1 MISFFFYNTDKESVT
16 SAGGGIMKKYILAAV
31 LLLGMAGAAGVSY
44 GSGSTEDLMAPI
56 AYTDWGNRKSQT
68 DDRKS
73 RRCKGYEHGG
83 PGRCATRLPKPEE
96 SMQWK
101 IA

>member
-44 GSGSTEDLMAPI
+44 GSGSPEDLVAVRDMNTAVP
-56 AYTDWGNRKSQT
+56 AAVPPACPSQ
-68 DDRKS
+68 KKVCS
-73 RRCKGYEHGG
+73 GK
-83 PGRCATRLPKPEE
+83 
-96 SMQWK
+96 
-101 IA
+101 

>member
-1 MISFFFYNTDKESVT
+1 MVSFFFYNTDKESVT

-56 AYTDWGNRKSQT
+56 AYTDWEIGKSKRTTGNLVAVRDMNTAVPAAVPPACPSQ
-68 DDRKS
+68 KKVCS
-73 RRCKGYEHGG
+73 GK
-83 PGRCATRLPKPEE
+83 
-96 SMQWK
+96 
-101 IA
+101 